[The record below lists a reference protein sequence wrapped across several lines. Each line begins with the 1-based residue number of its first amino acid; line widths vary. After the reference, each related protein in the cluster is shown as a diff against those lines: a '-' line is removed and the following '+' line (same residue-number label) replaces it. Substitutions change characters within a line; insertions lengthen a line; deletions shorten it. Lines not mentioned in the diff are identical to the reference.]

1 MKIGNLYR
9 YIGTNRLNL
18 GQKEKPSPSSTEAQ
32 TISPDN
38 LFMVVE
44 IKQVDNKCYDWVK
57 RKPEYY
63 DVKVLVTKTGC
74 IGWIFSD
81 DNHAWAEELSS
92 EQK

>member
-9 YIGTNRLNL
+9 YIGANRLNL
-18 GQKEKPSPSSTEAQ
+18 GQKEKPSSTERQ
-32 TISPDN
+32 SICPDN

-44 IKQVDNKCYDWVK
+44 IEQVDNKHYN
-57 RKPEYY
+57 RSPRSTEYY
-63 DVKVLVTKTGC
+63 DIKVLVAKTGC

-81 DNHAWAEELSS
+81 DKHAWAEELSS

>member
-1 MKIGNLYR
+1 MIIGNLYR

-18 GQKEKPSPSSTEAQ
+18 GQREKPLSTE

-44 IKQVDNKCYDWVK
+44 IKQVDNKHCN
-57 RKPEYY
+57 RSPRSTEYY
-63 DVKVLVTKTGC
+63 DIKVLVAKTGC

-81 DNHAWAEELSS
+81 DKHAWAEELSS